1 MTLTQALA
9 DLGVDETS
17 LSAEQIDYLD
27 TNGYLPLPGILNAD
41 QIKAF
46 VDRLETL
53 ELQEGEDAGKEVHQ
67 EKGTL
72 RLSNLVDKD
81 PIFEICFTHPV
92 LLAGIGHVLSNDFKL
107 SSLNSRAALPGCGL
121 QGLHADF
128 GEALDAS
135 GGRNGLPD
143 FHVCNSIW
151 LLTDFTEEN
160 GATRVV
166 PGSHLSGKLPNDVM
180 ADPSEPHPD
189 EIILNAKAGTVVIFN
204 SHTWHGGTL
213 NRSDGLRRGMHA
225 YFCRRNRPQQTNQ
238 KEFLTQKTRDRL
250 SPSAQVI
257 LDI

>member
-9 DLGVDETS
+9 DLGVTGES
-17 LSAEQIDYLD
+17 LSAEQVDFLD
-27 TNGYLPLPGILNAD
+27 RNGYLPLPDILNAK
-41 QIKAF
+41 QIRAF
-46 VDRLETL
+46 VDRLEDL
-53 ELQEGEDAGKEVHQ
+53 ERREGEDAGKEVHQ
-67 EKGTL
+67 EKGTI

-81 PIFEICFTHPV
+81 PVFEICFTHPV
-92 LLAGIGHVLSNDFKL
+92 LLAGIAHVLANDFKL

-128 GEALDAS
+128 GEALET
-135 GGRNGLPD
+135 GGRNGLPA
-143 FHVCNSIW
+143 FQVCNSIW

-166 PGSHLSGKLPNDVM
+166 PGSHLSGKLPKDVM

-189 EIILNAKAGTVVIFN
+189 EIILTAKAGTVVIFN

-213 NRSDGLRRGMHA
+213 NRSDDLRRGMHA
-225 YFCRRNRPQQTNQ
+225 YYCRRHRPQQTNQ
-238 KEFLTQKTRDRL
+238 KEFLSQETRNRL
-250 SPSAQVI
+250 STSAQCI